1 MIVIEGPKAGG
12 HLGFTKESL
21 EDESKKFDSTIL
33 DIIKETSIYE
43 DKYEKKI
50 PIIVAGGIFMERI
63 LQNI

>member
-1 MIVIEGPKAGG
+1 MLFRSISSIVEGPKAGG

-43 DKYEKKI
+43 VKK
-50 PIIVAGGIFMERI
+50 VTSKK
-63 LQNI
+63 NK